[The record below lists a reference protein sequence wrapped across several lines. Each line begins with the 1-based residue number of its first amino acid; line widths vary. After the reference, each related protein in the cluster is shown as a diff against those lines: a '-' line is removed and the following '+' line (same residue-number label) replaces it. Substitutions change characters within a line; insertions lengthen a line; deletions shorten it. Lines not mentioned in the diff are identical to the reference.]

1 MLANLLALAGSAGF
15 EAQLLTGFVD
25 EDVNRLLGVDGE
37 REAALAL
44 LSVGR
49 ADLPAGV
56 RHLEPLQFEVAPPS
70 GQEVPYSEAYALH
83 EAANLATAD
92 EISRYRPSGDTT
104 GRSEPAR
111 EPDALSPEVLES
123 VLRRR
128 GSVREFAPDA
138 IPLDELVAILARA
151 AEPIPADI
159 PAWNEIDVIANAVDG
174 IEPGAYRFEP
184 PDDLELLRPG
194 NFRLHAGFLALEQ
207 PFGTRAA
214 ATHFLLADLERVL
227 AAHGNRGYRAAQL
240 EAGIRAGRIY
250 IAAFAQR
257 LGATASTFYD
267 DAVTEFFAPG
277 SSKAPMLC
285 AAVGRVTRRSLS

>member
-1 MLANLLALAGSAGF
+1 M
-15 EAQLLTGFVD
+15 TGFVED
-25 EDVNRLLGVDGE
+25 EVNRLLGVDGE

-44 LSVGR
+44 LSLGR
-49 ADLPAGV
+49 GEPAAAV
-56 RHLEPLQFEVAPPS
+56 RHLEPLELEVAPLS
-70 GQEVPYSEAYALH
+70 RHEVPYLEAYELH
-83 EAANLATAD
+83 EASSLATAD
-92 EISRYRPSGDTT
+92 EIRRYRASSDAT
-104 GRSEPAR
+104 GASEPAR
-111 EPDALSPEVLES
+111 ERASFPPDVLAS

-128 GSVREFAPDA
+128 GSVRDFALDA
-138 IPLDELVAILARA
+138 ITLDELLAVL
-151 AEPIPADI
+151 AEAGAPIPADV

-174 IEPGAYRFEP
+174 VEPGAYRYEP
-184 PDDLELLRPG
+184 PDQLELLRPG
-194 NFRLHAGFLALEQ
+194 DFRLQAGFLALEQ
-207 PFGTRAA
+207 PLGARAA
-214 ATHFLLADLERVL
+214 ATHFLLADLAGVL